1 MRAIIAGFVAATL
14 YTLAIAALIGTSMP
28 SREELQA
35 IDASYLANVSDVN
48 VSAELIQ
55 IVEVESNPSATV
67 Q

>member
-35 IDASYLANVSDVN
+35 IDASYLANVS
-48 VSAELIQ
+48 AELIQ

>member
-1 MRAIIAGFVAATL
+1 MRAIIAGFIAATL

-35 IDASYLANVSDVN
+35 IDASYLANVSDV
-48 VSAELIQ
+48 IQ
-55 IVEVESNPSATV
+55 IVEAESNPPATV

>member
-35 IDASYLANVSDVN
+35 IDASYLANVST
-48 VSAELIQ
+48 ELIQ

>member
-35 IDASYLANVSDVN
+35 IDASYLANVS
-48 VSAELIQ
+48 AELIQ
-55 IVEVESNPSATV
+55 IVEVESNSSATV

>member
-1 MRAIIAGFVAATL
+1 MRAIIAGFIAATL
-14 YTLAIAALIGTSMP
+14 YTLAIAALIGTAMP

-35 IDASYLANVSDVN
+35 IDATYLAN

>member
-14 YTLAIAALIGTSMP
+14 YTLAIAALIGTAMP

-35 IDASYLANVSDVN
+35 IDASYLANVSDV
-48 VSAELIQ
+48 IQ
-55 IVEVESNPSATV
+55 IVEAESNPPATV

>member
-1 MRAIIAGFVAATL
+1 MRAIIAGFIAATL
-14 YTLAIAALIGTSMP
+14 YSLAIAALIATAMP
-28 SREELQA
+28 SQEELQA
-35 IDASYLANVSDVN
+35 IDASYLAN

>member
-28 SREELQA
+28 SRQELQA
-35 IDASYLANVSDVN
+35 IDASYLAN

-55 IVEVESNPSATV
+55 IVEVESNPSVTV

>member
-35 IDASYLANVSDVN
+35 IDASYLANVS
-48 VSAELIQ
+48 AELIQ
-55 IVEVESNPSATV
+55 IVEVESNPSVTV

>member
-35 IDASYLANVSDVN
+35 IDASYLANVS
-48 VSAELIQ
+48 AELIQ
-55 IVEVESNPSATV
+55 IVEVESNSPATV

>member
-14 YTLAIAALIGTSMP
+14 YTLAIAALIGTAMP

-35 IDASYLANVSDVN
+35 IDASYLANVS
-48 VSAELIQ
+48 AELIQ
-55 IVEVESNPSATV
+55 IVEAESNKSATV

>member
-35 IDASYLANVSDVN
+35 IDASYLANVS
-48 VSAELIQ
+48 AELIQ
-55 IVEVESNPSATV
+55 IVEVESNPTATV